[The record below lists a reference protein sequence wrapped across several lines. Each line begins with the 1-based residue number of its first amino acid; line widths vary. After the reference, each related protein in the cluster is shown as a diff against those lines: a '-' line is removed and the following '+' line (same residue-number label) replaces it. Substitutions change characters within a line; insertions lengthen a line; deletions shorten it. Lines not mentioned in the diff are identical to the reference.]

1 MNPGPDS
8 RLRLQA
14 AGSDSGLPLP
24 AQRLQAQHN
33 SYELRELQ
41 LLTLLMSKMFTFFLT
56 ASGRGGGSTQAVSL
70 TVFSQFFLTLPLES

>member
-70 TVFSQFFLTLPLES
+70 TVFLATT

>member
-33 SYELRELQ
+33 SYELSLDQE
-41 LLTLLMSKMFTFFLT
+41 
-56 ASGRGGGSTQAVSL
+56 SGKIL
-70 TVFSQFFLTLPLES
+70 NKI